1 MTNDMLRI
9 IRKFNELSK
18 IMDQRNVCQVR
29 ALPPP
34 EEGIRTTVRCHRSV
48 HRGSKEKSWSHVAS
62 YI

>member
-29 ALPPP
+29 ASMYT
-34 EEGIRTTVRCHRSV
+34 I
-48 HRGSKEKSWSHVAS
+48 
-62 YI
+62 